1 MNKTLKI
8 FPLLFSV
15 LFAQKNLTGTI
26 SDDNSG
32 EPLIGANVII
42 TNDNFNTG
50 AATDQNGYF
59 TINSVPNG
67 DYDIRVSYIGY
78 GDYQNKI
85 SITDNSTADE
95 LELDIKLSISAIS
108 LQEYVVTASRG
119 KREKIT
125 DAPAAISVIS
135 ELKIRT
141 QSNPNLTPRL
151 VLSFLKELSP

>member
-1 MNKTLKI
+1 MIKTLKI
-8 FPLLFSV
+8 FPLLFAVV
-15 LFAQKNLTGTI
+15 LAQKNISGTI

-42 TNDNFNTG
+42 SSDDFNTG

-85 SITDNSTADE
+85 SI
-95 LELDIKLSISAIS
+95 K
-108 LQEYVVTASRG
+108 
-119 KREKIT
+119 
-125 DAPAAISVIS
+125 
-135 ELKIRT
+135 
-141 QSNPNLTPRL
+141 
-151 VLSFLKELSP
+151 

>member
-15 LFAQKNLTGTI
+15 LLAQKNLTGTI
-26 SDDNSG
+26 SDESSG

-42 TNDNFNTG
+42 TNDDFNTG

-59 TINSVPNG
+59 SINSVPNG

-85 SITDNSTADE
+85 SITDNSTTNE
-95 LELDIKLSISAIS
+95 LELDIKLSICLLYTSPS
-108 LQEYVVTASRG
+108 
-119 KREKIT
+119 
-125 DAPAAISVIS
+125 
-135 ELKIRT
+135 
-141 QSNPNLTPRL
+141 PRDDT
-151 VLSFLKELSP
+151 

>member
-8 FPLLFSV
+8 FPLLFTIA
-15 LFAQKNLTGTI
+15 LAQKNISGTI

-42 TNDNFNTG
+42 SSDDFNTG

-59 TINSVPNG
+59 IINSVPNG

-85 SITDNSTADE
+85 SITDNSTTDE
-95 LELDIKLSISAIS
+95 LELDIKLRISAIS

-119 KREKIT
+119 
-125 DAPAAISVIS
+125 
-135 ELKIRT
+135 
-141 QSNPNLTPRL
+141 
-151 VLSFLKELSP
+151 